1 MENRSLGELKGFR
14 MPRRYRA
21 VALTIWPGLAQ
32 IWLGQ
37 EALGLLLGV
46 CFASTLN
53 LAIVSRWIWKEAFA
67 PGWSDFFLILAVAW
81 WLASVAYTLWWVGVC
96 HPDRHRAEI
105 DRLYREAQEAYLQ
118 GRWRDSKRRLERILA
133 WDETDADALMQL
145 ATLYQRT
152 DQPDLARQALQQ
164 CLQLK
169 QGEKWRWEIQQA
181 LARLGSK

>member
-1 MENRSLGELKGFR
+1 MENRSLGQLKGFR

-53 LAIVSRWIWKEAFA
+53 LAIVSRWIWREAFA

-105 DRLYREAQEAYLQ
+105 DRLYREAKRLICRGGGAIRNADWS
-118 GRWRDSKRRLERILA
+118 GSWRGMKRTPTLSCNWRHFTSERIS
-133 WDETDADALMQL
+133 
-145 ATLYQRT
+145 RT
-152 DQPDLARQALQQ
+152 WLVRRYSNAYN
-164 CLQLK
+164 
-169 QGEKWRWEIQQA
+169 
-181 LARLGSK
+181 